1 MTAQASIYICLF
13 CCCCCTAA
21 VSFYGDGYIYLR
33 TVETSIQT
41 LIHVRFR
48 TSSQSGLLLLAA
60 GHTDFMLLELISG
73 YLQVGGYNTEETNLL
88 YLKDTKNVRQ
98 SVSL

>member
-1 MTAQASIYICLF
+1 MFFPPTV
-13 CCCCCTAA
+13 A

-41 LIHVRFR
+41 LIQVRFR
-48 TSSQSGLLLLAA
+48 TSSQSGLLFVAA

-73 YLQVGGYNTEETNLL
+73 YLQVGCNVEVTNLL
-88 YLKDTKNVRQ
+88 YLNNTNNMR
-98 SVSL
+98 